1 MAEST
6 NLRIEGPLER
16 WGTEV
21 AVVSPPQSDERLAMV
36 FGPPVMDPAA
46 VAEAV
51 QRARRFVGI
60 QVPGLLPL
68 RRVEQVKGRL
78 GYGYDVPAGASLVAL
93 TKHRRAVPPAAAA
106 GVLAAIGQTA
116 CHLGPH
122 ALYHPGPTKH
132 DVLVERSGR
141 VWLAG
146 LAGPRRTDA
155 QHADEASFVRQLGW
169 LLTEMLSGK
178 ETPPAP
184 PPQTCEAIVQ
194 QLFETMSSRGW
205 RLEPAYR
212 RLIRALLVWP
222 CDRRPGLAVVVE
234 TARALAVAPDGEPVD
249 RWVRHTWRLLGA
261 DPADVPPPPPSLDP
275 FVPDPD
281 AVDRPTQPTEDSEP
295 DFDEDVID
303 EDTALSEH
311 PAPPAML
318 VEQGTIPVGV
328 GPPPEAIR
336 RSKVPYDLFGRGIT
350 NQLHDRA
357 SATVAFPPALAVTAG
372 VLLVVAIA
380 LALALLFS
388 PA

>member
-16 WGTEV
+16 WSSEV
-21 AVVSPPQSDERLAMV
+21 ALVSPPQSDDRLAMV

-51 QRARRFVGI
+51 QRARHFVGI

-78 GYGYDVPAGASLVAL
+78 GYGYDVPSGASLAAL
-93 TKHRRAVPPAAAA
+93 TRHRRAVPPAAAA
-106 GVLAAIGQTA
+106 GVLAAIAQTA
-116 CHLGPH
+116 CHLGPR
-122 ALYHPGPTKH
+122 ALHHPGPTKH

-155 QHADEASFVRQLGW
+155 AHADEASFVRQLGW
-169 LLTEMLSGK
+169 LLAEMLSGK
-178 ETPPAP
+178 ELPAATTPPA
-184 PPQTCEAIVQ
+184 CEAIVQ
-194 QLFETMSSRGW
+194 QLFETMGARGW
-205 RLEPAYR
+205 RLEAAYR
-212 RLIRALLVWP
+212 RLIRAMLVWP

-249 RWVRHTWRLLGA
+249 RWVQHTWRLLGV
-261 DPADVPPPPPSLDP
+261 DPADVSPPPPSLDP

-295 DFDEDVID
+295 DFDENAID
-303 EDTALSEH
+303 EDTALSGH
-311 PAPPAML
+311 PAPPVML

-336 RSKVPYDLFGRGIT
+336 GSNLPYELFGRGIT
-350 NQLHDRA
+350 SELHDRG
-357 SATVAFPPALAVTAG
+357 SATVAFPPALAITAG
-372 VLLVVAIA
+372 VLLVVAVA
-380 LALALLFS
+380 LAMALLFA